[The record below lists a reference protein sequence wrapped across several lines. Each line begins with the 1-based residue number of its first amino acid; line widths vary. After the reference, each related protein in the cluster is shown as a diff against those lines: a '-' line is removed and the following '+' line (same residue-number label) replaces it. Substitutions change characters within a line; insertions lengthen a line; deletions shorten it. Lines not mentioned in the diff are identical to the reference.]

1 VSANALAVLERAPV
15 RPLSVRLEQ
24 QLVRTAYTGFK
35 ATTTLF
41 VPQGCVEENEIE
53 GEGFVDQDGATTSM
67 NPPPVF
73 VMESSLSSDPV
84 VSSTETSISMLVS
97 AFFCALTF
105 WIWKEKTIAWLI
117 GRNLPEST
125 HTFRLPSSLVHAA
138 LENGLPDPPEV
149 RGNVGWLAVS
159 DPVNPIS
166 VKHLAQAKGIVGTRE
181 TKIVLLV
188 HGCVVELVIATVD
201 HPRLSMKKGLTL
213 LGEHVE

>member
-1 VSANALAVLERAPV
+1 
-15 RPLSVRLEQ
+15 
-24 QLVRTAYTGFK
+24 VRTENTGFK

-53 GEGFVDQDGATTSM
+53 GLGDQDGAWTCM
-67 NPPPVF
+67 NPPPVS

-138 LENGLPDPPEV
+138 LENGLPDPPDV
-149 RGNVGWLAVS
+149 RGNVDWLAVR

-166 VKHLAQAKGIVGTRE
+166 VKHLAQAKGILGTRE

-188 HGCVVELVIATVD
+188 HGCVVLLVIVTVD
-201 HPRLSMKKGLTL
+201 QTRLSMKKGLL
-213 LGEHVE
+213 LFGEHVE